1 LIKDAYKVKEYKYGY
16 GDGAMVKAGV
26 LVCWMKR
33 GEMKR
38 RGEEM
43 R

>member
-1 LIKDAYKVKEYKYGY
+1 MGIFY